1 MALPCS
7 TGSGDPRLLRAGRGQ
22 EAPPVLLPTPAAAR
36 GGAEPSRPGPARP
49 RLSGEE
55 EEEGEEG
62 EEGGRA
68 VGER

>member
-1 MALPCS
+1 M
-7 TGSGDPRLLRAGRGQ
+7 
-22 EAPPVLLPTPAAAR
+22 LLPTPAAAR